1 MAGTFYRDFKPENL
15 PVPDGQVMQL
25 IQYTLQEDARI
36 DKLTQLISVNP
47 ALTVQLL
54 ALVNSS
60 FFGFRQQ
67 IKTISDA
74 VVVVGLDS
82 LRNLVICFAVKETL
96 SKNAIPGF
104 EIDVFWEDAIRRGV
118 AARQL
123 ACLVDGPVEQA
134 FTAGML
140 QDIGLLILFSME
152 PLKADRWP
160 LLRSNLPGKRH
171 EMEAALFGAT
181 HDRVGALVA
190 EKWHLPQSYTRAI
203 ESHHSFAGKQN
214 FQGVGQL
221 EKRSVLVGIMH
232 LADLCNAVYTCHEK
246 AAALAKLKQKS
257 TAFFGLAEAE
267 VDVLLSLLPG
277 QVEETS
283 RALNFA
289 VGSQIDFEVVMEQ
302 ANKKLIEDNLSYQ
315 ELTWQLQ
322 NSLKQR
328 DEYAA
333 KLAAEFDIAREIQQ
347 HLQPD
352 IEKNCGV
359 AAVNMPARHL
369 SGDFYDYFTRP
380 DNTICFC
387 IGDVSGKGTSAALLM
402 AKAISLFRCLCRVM
416 TDISEIVH
424 MMNNELCET
433 AVRGMF
439 VTFVG
444 GCLDPESNELNLVNL
459 GHLPPVLVSE
469 KKIIPLEA
477 QGPPLGVLPGI
488 RYPANQFTL
497 ENSRLFLY
505 TDGFTEARLKT
516 ENPKELGPELGIK
529 GFMGWLLLSKK
540 LPLKEQITFIKERCT
555 TLLAPRSDDQT
566 LMILSGEEGGAYG
579 ADPVGN

>member
-1 MAGTFYRDFKPENL
+1 
-15 PVPDGQVMQL
+15 
-25 IQYTLQEDARI
+25 
-36 DKLTQLISVNP
+36 
-47 ALTVQLL
+47 
-54 ALVNSS
+54 
-60 FFGFRQQ
+60 
-67 IKTISDA
+67 
-74 VVVVGLDS
+74 
-82 LRNLVICFAVKETL
+82 
-96 SKNAIPGF
+96 
-104 EIDVFWEDAIRRGV
+104 
-118 AARQL
+118 
-123 ACLVDGPVEQA
+123 
-134 FTAGML
+134 
-140 QDIGLLILFSME
+140 
-152 PLKADRWP
+152 
-160 LLRSNLPGKRH
+160 
-171 EMEAALFGAT
+171 
-181 HDRVGALVA
+181 
-190 EKWHLPQSYTRAI
+190 
-203 ESHHSFAGKQN
+203 
-214 FQGVGQL
+214 
-221 EKRSVLVGIMH
+221 
-232 LADLCNAVYTCHEK
+232 
-246 AAALAKLKQKS
+246 
-257 TAFFGLAEAE
+257 
-267 VDVLLSLLPG
+267 
-277 QVEETS
+277 
-283 RALNFA
+283 

-469 KKIIPLEA
+469 KKIIRLEA

>member
-1 MAGTFYRDFKPENL
+1 MTGPFYRDFKPENL
-15 PVPDGQVMQL
+15 PVPNGQVMQL
-25 IQYTLQEDARI
+25 IQYTLQEDAQI
-36 DKLTQLISVNP
+36 DKLTRLISVNP

-60 FFGFRQQ
+60 FLGFRQQ

-82 LRNLVICFAVKETL
+82 LRNLVICFAVKDTL
-96 SKNAIPGF
+96 SNNAIPGF

-123 ACLVDGPVEQA
+123 GCLVDGPVEQA

-160 LLRSNLPGKRH
+160 LLRSNLPEKRH

-203 ESHHSFAGKQN
+203 ERHHSFFDKQN
-214 FQGVGQL
+214 FKGVGPT
-221 EKRSVLVGIMH
+221 EKQSVLVKIMH

-246 AAALAKLKQKS
+246 ATALANLKQKS
-257 TAFFGLAEAE
+257 TAFFGLAEAK
-267 VDVLLSLLPG
+267 VDALLSLLPG

-283 RALNFA
+283 RALNLA
-289 VGSQIDFEVVMEQ
+289 VGSQIDFEQVMEQ

-352 IEKNCGV
+352 IEKNGRV
-359 AAVNMPARHL
+359 AAVNMPALHL

-416 TDISEIVH
+416 TDISEIAH
-424 MMNNELCET
+424 LMNNELCET

-444 GCLDPESNELNLVNL
+444 GSLDPGSNELNLVNL

-469 KKIIPLEA
+469 KKIIRLDA

-497 ENSRLFLY
+497 KNSRLFLY

-516 ENPKELGPELGIK
+516 ESPQEVGPELGIK

-540 LPLKEQITFIKERCT
+540 LPLKGQIAFIKEKCT

-566 LMILSGEEGGAYG
+566 LMILSGEGDAYG